1 MNVLQ
6 TGNYKN
12 LAATANVKSSAGNLL
27 GMLCATTSSGTVI
40 LYDSATTTTSKPIT
54 GTITLAAGTYYPIP
68 AGFSDGLYAVIAN
81 TANITL
87 FYV

>member
-27 GMLCATTSSGTVI
+27 GMLCASTTGGTVI
-40 LYDSATTTTSKPIT
+40 LYNSSATGTSAPIT
-54 GTITLAAGTYYPIP
+54 GTITLTAGTYYPIP